1 MEAVKQCGSVKR
13 IKLLIAIVDRG
24 VGDEVVEI
32 LRESGVTFN
41 MISPGYGAAGSN
53 IMDYLGLTDSEKDLI
68 LSVVS
73 EDKVESVMRKILY
86 KFDLDEPGNGIAF
99 TIPISGVSGPLALR
113 YISGIQD
120 GLEKG
125 VI

>member
-1 MEAVKQCGSVKR
+1 MGEMKQPVIKR

-24 VGDEVVEI
+24 LGNEVVNI

-41 MISPGYGAAGSN
+41 LISPGYGAAGSD
-53 IMDYLGLTDSEKDLI
+53 IIDYLGLTDTEKDLI
-68 LSVVS
+68 LSVVT
-73 EDKVESVMRKILY
+73 EDKVKSVLDKILY
-86 KFDLDEPGNGIAF
+86 KFDLDVPGNGLAF

-120 GLEKG
+120 
-125 VI
+125 